1 MARAPNRKFSELR
14 TSLAR
19 STHYMAVATTKTRC
33 CYYCGG
39 PSPTAFYLQDQK
51 AWACVPCYIQTYV
64 PTPALTSATSE
75 EALAAA
81 S

>member
-1 MARAPNRKFSELR
+1 MARAPNRNRQPFATLR
-14 TSLAR
+14 TNLAR

-64 PTPALTSATSE
+64 PKATSE